1 MIKKEY
7 KESLIK
13 LGKFLVIFLIA
24 DFALGMISKQL
35 FFSQETGKYA
45 RSTYAI
51 QETDAKVLIFGSSH
65 AHRHYVPEVIEKELQ
80 KSCYN
85 AGAEGQQLLYHVV
98 LQKMIVKR
106 IKPELII
113 LNIDEDFLYYSKEAY
128 DRLSDLYPY
137 YSDHREDLKPI
148 LGLQSKLI
156 DFKLFFNG
164 YQTNSTIMHV
174 IRYYASPQIDY
185 KGYRPL
191 FGKIK
196 PSKNIKEE
204 AQSEIEKG
212 IEDIDQ
218 NFVTAL
224 HTFIATARA
233 NDIKLVF
240 VTSPTFNTVNHLAN
254 ISFNTIK
261 NIAEKE
267 NVLFIDYFNAPQ
279 FINKPQ
285 LFHDPS
291 HLNNDGA
298 RLFTRDLIH
307 QIKKNNGL

>member
-7 KESLIK
+7 KTSLIK

-24 DFALGMISKQL
+24 DFALGIISKQL

-80 KSCYN
+80 TSCYN
-85 AGAEGQQLLYHVV
+85 AGAEGQQLLYHVA

-113 LNIDEDFLYYSKEAY
+113 LNIDEDFLYHSKEAY
-128 DRLSDLYPY
+128 DRLSDLHPY
-137 YSDHREDLKPI
+137 YSEYRDDLEPI
-148 LGLQSKLI
+148 LGLQSKLV

-164 YQTNSTIMHV
+164 YQANSTIMHV
-174 IRYYASPQIDY
+174 IRYYASPQLDY

-191 FGKIK
+191 FGKVK
-196 PSKNIKEE
+196 PSKSIKEE
-204 AQSEIEKG
+204 TQSKIEKG
-212 IEDIDQ
+212 VEDIDQ

-224 HTFIATARA
+224 HTFIATAKD
-233 NDIKLVF
+233 NNIDLVF
-240 VTSPTFNTVNHLAN
+240 ATSPTYLIVDHTTNA
-254 ISFNTIK
+254 SFIRIK
-261 NIAEKE
+261 AIAEKE
-267 NVLFIDYFNAPQ
+267 NIPFLDFFNDQQ
-279 FINKPQ
+279 FTGKPM
-285 LFHDPS
+285 LFHDSS
-291 HLNNDGA
+291 HLNDDGA
-298 RLFTRDLIH
+298 KLFTKNLAD
-307 QIKKNNGL
+307 QIKALK